1 MKFFFSWNE
10 NNPTGSRGKV
20 PIKLLTLLLSKVTF
34 FFFFFFSATE
44 SLEVVVVEEE
54 AVATF
59 TTASVFSAFA
69 AFTPP
74 VFVGKALVVEAFCED
89 EVEFE
94 TSETTSNIVET
105 TTHEKMING
114 RHLGSI

>member
-1 MKFFFSWNE
+1 M
-10 NNPTGSRGKV
+10 
-20 PIKLLTLLLSKVTF
+20 PIKLLTLLLAKVTF

-44 SLEVVVVEEE
+44 SLEVVGVEEE

-74 VFVGKALVVEAFCED
+74 VFVGKAVVVEALCED

-105 TTHEKMING
+105 TTHEKMINE
-114 RHLGSI
+114 RHLGSIYLRSSDATMD